1 MADEQAEGTGEA
13 VELRTY
19 LAILDRRKWVIAVTA
34 AATLLVAAIG
44 TLLMPPVYTAATTL
58 RIIAAPNLSG
68 DYVSYDSIMYATRLQ
83 NTYAKIATSDGVLD
97 ELARRLG
104 LGVRPKVRVEV
115 PANSELM
122 QISVE
127 SRDPAQAAQAASA
140 LAEILMA
147 RAREAPTTAAQSA
160 RQALAAR
167 LTELEG
173 ELREARGADQEPA
186 GASGAALA
194 RRSLEL
200 KEGRYARLADQYERA
215 SLAEAVRPDL
225 MSVLEPASV
234 PEAPTRPRKA
244 LNLAVALLLGLVG
257 GVGMAFLVER
267 LDTRLYTAGRTDE
280 VVDLSILGAR
290 AGRRRRGAGRR
301 ARSDSRRGAASRAQG
316 ADQRAEPVDRP
327 GGQQSSRAGPQPP
340 PLPAG
345 GGRA

>member
-1 MADEQAEGTGEA
+1 M
-13 VELRTY
+13 ELRTY
-19 LAILDRRKWVIAVTA
+19 LAILDRRRWVIAITA

-58 RIIAAPNLSG
+58 RIIAAANLSG
-68 DYVSYDSIMYATRLQ
+68 DYVSFDSIMYATRLQ
-83 NTYAKIATSDGVLD
+83 NTYAKIATSDGLLD

-104 LGVRPKVRVEV
+104 LNERPKVRVEV

-127 SRDPAQAAQAASA
+127 SRDPVLAAQAASA

-160 RQALAAR
+160 RQALAGR
-167 LTELEG
+167 LAELEG
-173 ELREARGADQEPA
+173 ELEGARGADQALA

-200 KEGRYARLADQYERA
+200 KEERYARLADQYERA
-215 SLAEAVRPDL
+215 RLAEALRPDL

-267 LDTRLYTAGRTDE
+267 LDTRLYTARRIEE

-301 ARSDSRRGAASRAQG
+301 ARSGSRRGAASRPPG
-316 ADQRAEPVDRP
+316 ADQPAGQVDRP
-327 GGQQSSRAGPQPP
+327 DRQSSRAGPQPP
-340 PLPAG
+340 PLPAS